1 VGQVVEHL
9 FSMLNALSS
18 NPSTDKKRKSIGGRR
33 KKKWMFRVFKKIEKK
48 NKKRQNIS

>member
-18 NPSTDKKRKSIGGRR
+18 NPSTDKKRKKINRR
-33 KKKWMFRVFKKIEKK
+33 KKKKEMDVQSF
-48 NKKRQNIS
+48 